1 MKTVMFNAQNS
12 IFICILNQKM
22 LFSFVKKAGFFTA
35 GLAGQQHDE
44 LSGGV
49 FGGNQQVHFPEQV
62 DQHHLPHPHV
72 PHVPHIPHVHHDIA
86 PEEHRNKNLKRVLLP
101 LAGIA
106 LLGAAAA
113 LATNPVLLQLGV
125 VSGK

>member
-1 MKTVMFNAQNS
+1 L
-12 IFICILNQKM
+12 C
-22 LFSFVKKAGFFTA
+22 KKADYFTA
-35 GLAGQQHDE
+35 GISAQQHDE

-49 FGGNQQVHFPEQV
+49 FGGQQQVHFPEQQ

-72 PHVPHIPHVHHDIA
+72 PHVPHVHHEPHIPHVHHGIA
-86 PEEHRNKNLKRVLLP
+86 PHDEQRNKNLKRVLLP

>member
-1 MKTVMFNAQNS
+1 MRFLDSNVSLAIIEIYVKLLLSKYFLTNKTNKYLCA
-12 IFICILNQKM
+12 
-22 LFSFVKKAGFFTA
+22 A
-35 GLAGQQHDE
+35 GLPGQQHDE

-49 FGGNQQVHFPEQV
+49 FGGNPHVQFPEQV
-62 DQHHLPHPHV
+62 DHHHHH
-72 PHVPHIPHVHHDIA
+72 PHVPHIPHHNHEIIPD
-86 PEEHRNKNLKRVLLP
+86 EHRAKNLKRVLLP